1 MPLYLSRVFRG
12 CLGLALAADPV
23 NKRHKIC
30 MILYQLFIPH
40 IIQYKNIADI
50 LPFSRHFVYILHRWK
65 TLRRKNGQRVR
76 IRWRRHFP
84 QSFSK
89 NNTILTTTW
98 SFIRFLHWILND
110 AEQERIQTSHGAERG
125 ETRLLAESQPQG
137 ALYSSVPESEILPK
151 RSFMMI
157 FWLQWTSKRVK
168 HAFGNV

>member
-1 MPLYLSRVFRG
+1 
-12 CLGLALAADPV
+12 
-23 NKRHKIC
+23 

-125 ETRLLAESQPQG
+125 EAVSMQNLIHRVHYTRLCQKAKFYPREVLWWFSGCNE
-137 ALYSSVPESEILPK
+137 
-151 RSFMMI
+151 
-157 FWLQWTSKRVK
+157 LQRGWNMLLVMSRTIKQS
-168 HAFGNV
+168 